1 MFEFNGVEIN
11 EVAPVNVLDVI
22 VSSPPVNVTTL
33 DIPLRAGSQ
42 FVRSKIGTRMV
53 TVPFLLME
61 DDEEKRRRHIVN
73 IIEWATTE
81 QECRL
86 ISTPEPEGYLMAACS
101 QYPNQSSRDFWE
113 VLTLVFTSSDPRYTA
128 CAENINSAGSYMF
141 VDHKI
146 PPKLT
151 IRQMIDNTINNPA
164 WRLGTEYVKISGS
177 VTPGELVIDFEKES
191 VMLNGQSISEQVT
204 IDSTF
209 FSLKKG
215 ANLIECENGAGGVA
229 YWSERWV

>member
-1 MFEFNGVEIN
+1 MFEFDGVEMN

-33 DIPLRAGSQ
+33 DIPLRAGAK
-42 FVRSKIGTRMV
+42 FVRSKIGMRMV

-61 DDEEKRRRHIVN
+61 DDEEKRRTHIAD

-81 QECRL
+81 HECAL
-86 ISTPEPEGYLMAACS
+86 LSTPESEGYLMAVCS

-113 VLTLVFTSSDPRYTA
+113 VLTIVFTASEPRYTA
-128 CAENINSAGSYMF
+128 CAENINPAGSYMF
-141 VDHKI
+141 VTHKE
-146 PPKLT
+146 PPQLT
-151 IRQMIDNTINNPA
+151 IKQTIDVSITDPV
-164 WRLGTEYVKISGS
+164 WRLGSEYVKISGA
-177 VTPGELVIDFEKES
+177 VTPGELVIDFDKES
-191 VMLNGQSISEQVT
+191 VTLNGQSISEQVT

-229 YWSERWV
+229 HWRERWI